1 MPDEDGGPP
10 WATAR
15 SLILG
20 CGNPLLG
27 DDGFGPAVAQ
37 HIEENLDAPA
47 GVVVI
52 DAGTAVRKV
61 LLDLLLGDRPERVVI
76 VDAIDRGRSPGEV
89 FEVPLD
95 ELSHLRSD
103 DFSAHLGPVSN
114 LLFELRDG
122 RGIDVR
128 ILACQIAGTAD
139 VIGELM
145 TQEVRAAV
153 PLAAAAA
160 LRLAA

>member
-1 MPDEDGGPP
+1 MTDEIGQPP
-10 WATAR
+10 WAAAR
-15 SLILG
+15 LLILG

-27 DDGFGPAVAQ
+27 DDGFGPAVAR
-37 HIEENLDAPA
+37 HIDEHLGTPA
-47 GVVVI
+47 GVVVL

-76 VDAIDRGRSPGEV
+76 VDVIDRGRPPGEV

-103 DFSAHLGPVSN
+103 DFSTHLGPVSN
-114 LLFELRDG
+114 LLFDLRDG

-128 ILACQIAGTAD
+128 ILACQVAGTTD
-139 VIGELM
+139 VLGEPM
-145 TQEVRAAV
+145 SETMRAAI
-153 PLAAAAA
+153 PIAAAAA
-160 LRLAA
+160 LRLVR